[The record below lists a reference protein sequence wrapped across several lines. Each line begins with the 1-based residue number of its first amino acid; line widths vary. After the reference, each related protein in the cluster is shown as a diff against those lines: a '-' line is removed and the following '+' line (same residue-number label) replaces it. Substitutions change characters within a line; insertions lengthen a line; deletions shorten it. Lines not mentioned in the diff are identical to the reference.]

1 MTSLVRPNLLH
12 KHNIY
17 SKKSP
22 MRATHT
28 AIADTAN
35 YPQLPSVEPDL
46 HGVAETMSTAME
58 SPGSKVNY
66 RTAKN
71 GAAPIPFDCSIS
83 NTEPPSQTK
92 KDRVE
97 TQPVLDK
104 AYWNQNIFIKERQR
118 LNRKWRSKRSEFVN
132 EIIRPRPIEL
142 WKLNCFT
149 DGSKTKIVAGASYY
163 MMGHDEN
170 FYCFKRQESIHS
182 GQFVTVFQ
190 SETTAIARATLEMI
204 EENVTDRFINF
215 YIESQS
221 AIKAI
226 ASFKPRPTEFWEL
239 KFKLFY

>member
-170 FYCFKRQESIHS
+170 FHCFKRQESILRSICHCIS
-182 GQFVTVFQ
+182 
-190 SETTAIARATLEMI
+190 I
-204 EENVTDRFINF
+204 
-215 YIESQS
+215 
-221 AIKAI
+221 
-226 ASFKPRPTEFWEL
+226 
-239 KFKLFY
+239 